1 MRPRN
6 VVSGLVV
13 LVAAIITVGLVAGS
27 DGGDDGQPIQT
38 GRLTQLE
45 HSGELSVM
53 LEQHRQMLEAMQD
66 DVSPAM
72 LERMNNDPM
81 WQMLRTDEWARLDE
95 EHQAD
100 LDRMLGQGSP

>member
-6 VVSGLVV
+6 AVIGLVV
-13 LVAAIITVGLVAGS
+13 LVAAIITVAVVAGS
-27 DGGDDGQPIQT
+27 GGEDDGQPIQT

-45 HSGELSVM
+45 HSGELSDM

-72 LERMNNDPM
+72 LQRMNDDPM
-81 WQMLRTDEWARLDE
+81 WQMLRTEEWARLDE

-100 LDRMLGQGSP
+100 IDRMLGQGSP